1 MIVIAFV
8 LIMPINSTYDFEGLF
23 TIDLPMGQDYWN
35 VAWCHPNGALG
46 CAKEYWERDA
56 GCEIDRDEIVI
67 YYYDNSLVC
76 DGESN
81 AWQHAINDLTTS
93 YLYEIYQNDGDSIVL
108 INDLGMRNMPPY
120 LVGKVNNDGSQV
132 VFVGGHNLDD
142 LKKCANTV
150 KFE

>member
-1 MIVIAFV
+1 M
-8 LIMPINSTYDFEGLF
+8 
-23 TIDLPMGQDYWN
+23 
-35 VAWCHPNGALG
+35 G

-108 INDLGMRNMPPY
+108 INYLGMRNMPPY